1 MKNMDML
8 SFLFGSLPFET
19 YLSFFFL
26 SAKEKYPEKTK
37 WLSDPEDKGI
47 EENANEFL
55 T

>member
-19 YLSFFFL
+19 YFSFFFI
-26 SAKEKYPEKTK
+26 SVKEKQPEETK
-37 WLSDPEDKGI
+37 WLSDPEDKRI
-47 EENANEFL
+47 EELANEFL